1 MYTCITL
8 FILGRYYFHEDYWS
22 DISAE
27 AIDMIRNM
35 LCINQ
40 KKRWTAKELLQHPWI
55 LQNDT
60 HLAARSLTSSIVT
73 MKKFNARRRFKAA
86 IELVKF
92 TNRLSRGSSGT
103 NRVINTANL
112 ENSDRISSHNSDPD
126 SPSMKAPPSFLSE
139 SSKSEISTHSKH
151 GSGVGGGEGENVV
164 LGGIVEEESKDHTH
178 TEHTQ
183 HITQETVLHVLEGS
197 TKESVLGQGDGDDG
211 EGGAGST
218 TTTAHTTDH
227 TATDAAVLVVHTAEV
242 IHHTTPPSPS
252 DVTHTHHT
260 TDHITEHIHT
270 IKIDNT
276 PAPHTKLIDI
286 IDIDTDNNTVYVH
299 PPTKDAT
306 SETTLNTSG
315 HTSDKE
321 SSPITLK
328 D

>member
-103 NRVINTANL
+103 NRIINTANL

-151 GSGVGGGEGENVV
+151 GSGGVGGGEGENVV
-164 LGGIVEEESKDHTH
+164 LGGIVEEESK
-178 TEHTQ
+178 EHLHIQQGQ
-183 HITQETVLHVLEGS
+183 HVTQETVLHVLEGS
-197 TKESVLGQGDGDDG
+197 AKDSILGQNEGSG
-211 EGGAGST
+211 ENTTT
-218 TTTAHTTDH
+218 TTTAHPTGVH
-227 TATDAAVLVVHTAEV
+227 HHDAELAVYTAEV

-276 PAPHTKLIDI
+276 PTPHTKLIDI

-299 PPTKDAT
+299 PPTKDAA

-321 SSPITLK
+321 HSPTTLK